1 MTVLA
6 LKVETAIKNRVS
18 KSPLGR
24 STIKAGEKCL
34 VIQDYQGWKTNIKK
48 SHAKKLLNNC
58 LKQLDAQ
65 KTIEPKKEKSMLT
78 PKLFQIDTD
87 AQKTIEPEKEKS
99 MLTPKLFQ
107 IDTFKLKPYQLTV
120 SPKVQVGLFAA
131 SAFLLYKLYKKV
143 KTAKSPEMI
152 LSNGERINSNGST
165 ETKNQKS
172 ESVVVAQS

>member
-78 PKLFQIDTD
+78 PKLFQIDT
-87 AQKTIEPEKEKS
+87 
-99 MLTPKLFQ
+99 
-107 IDTFKLKPYQLTV
+107 FKLKPYQLTV